1 MGFENLVGMA
11 AVVIADIAGAFNLGH
26 IRGTSN
32 AEAKS
37 DQHRTEDNA
46 AAMLA
51 AAESWREA
59 T

>member
-1 MGFENLVGMA
+1 MLEGRTEKLHCGSMCF
-11 AVVIADIAGAFNLGH
+11 AVC
-26 IRGTSN
+26 TSN